1 MKSFV
6 QKNRSSSKTEHITI
20 HLILYQMT
28 TLQFDGGSAPNP
40 GPTAGAFVIYHQ
52 EAIVAEG
59 GIFIQQG
66 TNNIGEYNGLLLG
79 LKKCKELGITEFE
92 IQGDSMLVISQ
103 ITGKWKVRHP
113 NLIPL
118 HKESMEL
125 LSGRKVA
132 YTHIRREYNG
142 YADSLS
148 DKTLTLQRDW

>member
-1 MKSFV
+1 MKSYG
-6 QKNRSSSKTEHITI
+6 QKNKSSSKTEHITI
-20 HLILYQMT
+20 HLITYQM

-40 GPTAGAFVIYHQ
+40 GPTAGAFVIYQ
-52 EAIVAEG
+52 QGVIVAEG
-59 GIFIQQG
+59 GIFIKHG

-113 NLIPL
+113 NLIPI
-118 HKESMEL
+118 HREIMEL
-125 LSGRKVA
+125 LVGTTITC
-132 YTHIRREYNG
+132 THIRREYNG